1 MNFNV
6 KVRKIIENDSPLKA
20 VCSVTLDSMFCVHNV
35 RVIKTASGK
44 LITAMPCETY
54 TDKSTGNTV
63 RKDLFHPVT
72 NEARKAFE
80 DAVLTAY
87 DEAKTVASVSN
98 SDE

>member
-1 MNFNV
+1 MILHNFRNRHIIF
-6 KVRKIIENDSPLKA
+6 KARKASLNFILY
-20 VCSVTLDSMFCVHNV
+20 NV